1 MNDLATEIRL
11 PNPVDL
17 HVGARIRLRRRMQGV
32 SQEKLADALG
42 LTFQQV
48 QKYERGA
55 NRVSASKLY
64 EIAAALRAPV
74 AYFFDGLADPTGD
87 ELDGAAGGGVRGE
100 HGPQLPDDPRRAGAG
115 QAVPEH
121 RPAAWCAGACSTW
134 CARWPTKTTQPEPS
148 AVPERGAAAL
158 EPWR

>member
-1 MNDLATEIRL
+1 MNDDLVETRL

-64 EIAAALRAPV
+64 EIASALHAPV
-74 AYFFDGLADPTGD
+74 SYFFDGLADPAGD
-87 ELDGAAGGGVRGE
+87 AETSSRQSEETTVHAFLMTAEGLELAKLFPRVLRGPVRRRVLDLVRAIVGDDIEETEDAG
-100 HGPQLPDDPRRAGAG
+100 
-115 QAVPEH
+115 
-121 RPAAWCAGACSTW
+121 
-134 CARWPTKTTQPEPS
+134 
-148 AVPERGAAAL
+148 
-158 EPWR
+158 

>member
-1 MNDLATEIRL
+1 MNDDLVETRL

-64 EIAAALRAPV
+64 EIASALRAPV
-74 AYFFDGLADPTGD
+74 SYFFEGLADPAGD
-87 ELDGAAGGGVRGE
+87 AESGARPSEETTVHAFLMTAEGLELARLFPQVTRGPVRRRVLDLLRAIVGEDVDDGEDNEG
-100 HGPQLPDDPRRAGAG
+100 
-115 QAVPEH
+115 
-121 RPAAWCAGACSTW
+121 
-134 CARWPTKTTQPEPS
+134 
-148 AVPERGAAAL
+148 
-158 EPWR
+158 

>member
-1 MNDLATEIRL
+1 MDDLIETRF

-74 AYFFDGLADPTGD
+74 AYFFDGLADPTASSSEVNVPASTEHSVHAFLMTSEGLELARLFPELPRGRVRRRLLDLLRALTGD
-87 ELDGAAGGGVRGE
+87 E
-100 HGPQLPDDPRRAGAG
+100 PDEADREAEA
-115 QAVPEH
+115 
-121 RPAAWCAGACSTW
+121 
-134 CARWPTKTTQPEPS
+134 
-148 AVPERGAAAL
+148 
-158 EPWR
+158 

>member
-1 MNDLATEIRL
+1 MNDDLADTRL

-32 SQEKLADALG
+32 SQEKLAAALG

-64 EIAAALRAPV
+64 EIASALRAPI
-74 AYFFDGLADPTGD
+74 AYFFDGLADPVSEPSDTQRPSD
-87 ELDGAAGGGVRGE
+87 EQTVHTFLMTAAG
-100 HGPQLPDDPRRAGAG
+100 
-115 QAVPEH
+115 
-121 RPAAWCAGACSTW
+121 
-134 CARWPTKTTQPEPS
+134 
-148 AVPERGAAAL
+148 
-158 EPWR
+158 

>member
-1 MNDLATEIRL
+1 MNEDLVDTRM

-64 EIAAALRAPV
+64 EIASALHAPV
-74 AYFFDGLADPTGD
+74 SYFFDGLADPASEAESGATRSEETTVHAFLMTAEGLEIAKLFPQVTRGPVRRRILDLLRAVVGEDSDDADD
-87 ELDGAAGGGVRGE
+87 EG
-100 HGPQLPDDPRRAGAG
+100 
-115 QAVPEH
+115 
-121 RPAAWCAGACSTW
+121 
-134 CARWPTKTTQPEPS
+134 
-148 AVPERGAAAL
+148 
-158 EPWR
+158 

>member
-1 MNDLATEIRL
+1 MNDDLAELRL

-32 SQEKLADALG
+32 SQEKLAEALG

-64 EIAAALRAPV
+64 EIASALRSPV
-74 AYFFDGLADPTGD
+74 SYFFDGLADP
-87 ELDGAAGGGVRGE
+87 AAE
-100 HGPQLPDDPRRAGAG
+100 ESL
-115 QAVPEH
+115 
-121 RPAAWCAGACSTW
+121 
-134 CARWPTKTTQPEPS
+134 
-148 AVPERGAAAL
+148 AAAPSQEGTVHAFLMTAEGL
-158 EPWR
+158 ELARLFPRVTRGPVRRSVLDLLRAVVDDEGDDEEG

>member
-1 MNDLATEIRL
+1 MSEQLLMNDLATEIRL

-74 AYFFDGLADPTGD
+74 AYFFDGLADPTGEELQAGLAAPSD
-87 ELDGAAGGGVRGE
+87 ESAVHSFLMTSEGLELAKLFPNIGGGMVR
-100 HGPQLPDDPRRAGAG
+100 RRLLDL
-115 QAVPEH
+115 V
-121 RPAAWCAGACSTW
+121 R
-134 CARWPTKTTQPEPS
+134 
-148 AVPERGAAAL
+148 AL
-158 EPWR
+158 ADEDAEG

>member
-1 MNDLATEIRL
+1 MFMDNVARIPPLTVGFGGPRTDLLESRL

-17 HVGARIRLRRRMQGV
+17 HVGARVGLRRRMQGV

-64 EIAAALRAPV
+64 EIATALHAPV
-74 AYFFDGLADPTGD
+74 SYFFDGLADPAREDNGDCGRPSDEQTVHAFLMTAEGLELAKLFPGLPRGRVRRRLLDLVRALTG
-87 ELDGAAGGGVRGE
+87 
-100 HGPQLPDDPRRAGAG
+100 
-115 QAVPEH
+115 
-121 RPAAWCAGACSTW
+121 
-134 CARWPTKTTQPEPS
+134 
-148 AVPERGAAAL
+148 
-158 EPWR
+158 

>member
-1 MNDLATEIRL
+1 MSEQLLMNDLATEIRL

-87 ELDGAAGGGVRGE
+87 ELDGVR
-100 HGPQLPDDPRRAGAG
+100 
-115 QAVPEH
+115 V
-121 RPAAWCAGACSTW
+121 
-134 CARWPTKTTQPEPS
+134 
-148 AVPERGAAAL
+148 AAASEESTVHSFLMTPEGL
-158 EPWR
+158 ELAKLFPNIAPGLVRRRLLELVRSLADEEDAA

>member
-1 MNDLATEIRL
+1 MNDLADTRF

-64 EIAAALRAPV
+64 EIAAALHAPV
-74 AYFFDGLADPTGD
+74 AYFFDGLADPVGEGD
-87 ELDGAAGGGVRGE
+87 GEDAGAADEQEVHAFLMTAEGLELARLFPQIPRGRVRRRLLDLLRTLVGADAEEDEGE
-100 HGPQLPDDPRRAGAG
+100 G
-115 QAVPEH
+115 
-121 RPAAWCAGACSTW
+121 
-134 CARWPTKTTQPEPS
+134 
-148 AVPERGAAAL
+148 
-158 EPWR
+158 

>member
-1 MNDLATEIRL
+1 MSDRAEPHS

-17 HVGARIRLRRRMQGV
+17 HVGTRIRLRRRMQGV

-64 EIAAALRAPV
+64 EIATALHAPV
-74 AYFFDGLADPTGD
+74 AYFFDGLADPAEPEGGLADTLPSD
-87 ELDGAAGGGVRGE
+87 EQRVHAFLMTAEGLELARLFPRLPRGPVRRRFLE
-100 HGPQLPDDPRRAGAG
+100 LIRAMTSDEADADDSEG
-115 QAVPEH
+115 
-121 RPAAWCAGACSTW
+121 
-134 CARWPTKTTQPEPS
+134 
-148 AVPERGAAAL
+148 
-158 EPWR
+158 

>member
-1 MNDLATEIRL
+1 MNDLLDTRT

-64 EIAAALRAPV
+64 EIAAALKAPV
-74 AYFFDGLADPTGD
+74 AYFFDGLADPTT
-87 ELDGAAGGGVRGE
+87 DGEANAAGASDEQTVHAFLMTAEGLELARLFPALTRGRVRRRFLDLMRALAGVDEG
-100 HGPQLPDDPRRAGAG
+100 DDEDREG
-115 QAVPEH
+115 
-121 RPAAWCAGACSTW
+121 
-134 CARWPTKTTQPEPS
+134 
-148 AVPERGAAAL
+148 
-158 EPWR
+158 